1 MLRLM
6 ADQQVQL
13 EIVPVDRFGNPAAVE
28 GAPSWEVEGP
38 LDIEVAEGGMSAVVK
53 TNGTAGTGQVSVT
66 ADADL
71 GEGEKPIVGILEVEV
86 LPAEAVAIQI
96 NAGTP
101 TPRE

>member
-1 MLRLM
+1 
-6 ADQQVQL
+6 
-13 EIVPVDRFGNPAAVE
+13 VE
-28 GAPSWEVEGP
+28 GAPNWEVSGP
-38 LDIEVAEGGMSAVVK
+38 LDIEVGEGGMSALVR
-53 TNGTAGTGQVSVT
+53 TNGASGTGQVSVT

-71 GEGEKPIVGILEVEV
+71 GEGEKPIVGILDVEV